1 MKKNFLRAFTAV
13 AFGFALL
20 IPAASAQLPKLLVIY
35 SLSSPAPD
43 LLATGKFS
51 VVDSFDGDT
60 GTPTLGLLMGYDTIL
75 AFTDAI
81 PASGVNLGNV
91 LADAVDAGKPV
102 TVATYGFSNPWE
114 ISGRI
119 ATAPYAPLVN
129 VLVNGDVSG
138 NLVAVMPSDPIFSGI
153 NLGAIVY
160 SHNGNFAH
168 PALAPGA
175 VLLATDGAG
184 INMIARSASGRVMG
198 INLYPEHGVGD
209 NPEFFKLV
217 ANVVTNSGAVTVDHT
232 IPTLSEWS
240 LVAMALLLLAVA
252 VPFLRK
258 RRAA

>member
-1 MKKNFLRAFTAV
+1 MKSFVRTFAAA
-13 AFGFALL
+13 AFGLALL
-20 IPAASAQLPKLLVIY
+20 VPTASAQLPKLLVIY
-35 SLSSPAPD
+35 SISSPAPD

-60 GTPTLGLLMGYDTIL
+60 GTPTLGLLLGYDTIL
-75 AFTDAI
+75 AFTDAV
-81 PASGVNLGNV
+81 PSSGSAMGDV
-91 LADAVDAGKPV
+91 LANAVDAGKPV

-129 VLVNGDVSG
+129 LGTNGDVSG
-138 NLVAVMPSDPIFSGI
+138 NLVAVVPSDPIFTGVS
-153 NLGAIVY
+153 LGAIVY

-168 PALAPGA
+168 PGLAPGA

-217 ANVVTNSGAVTVDHT
+217 ANVVLSAGVGSTAV
-232 IPTLSEWS
+232 PTLSEWA
-240 LVAMALLLLAVA
+240 LVALALSLIALAI
-252 VPFLRK
+252 PFLRK